1 MQIRLYPI
9 LLALLAGACFTSCGG
24 DHPPDSE
31 KPAETSQASDSL
43 AGGVDASGGGIKRLL
58 DQYDPPGRDIWQ
70 KPEVV
75 IGKMG
80 DLQRKVVADIGAGSG
95 FFSRRLA
102 QQAKKVIAIEVDER
116 FVHFMDSIKRVELKP
131 EYQSRLEVRLA
142 TPTDSKLKAGEA
154 DIILIVNTYIYLEDR
169 IAYLR
174 HLLELMPEG
183 GKVIIVDFK
192 RKRIP
197 INYPLAD
204 IRLELFQVENELE
217 KAGFVNFESDDC
229 ALDYQ
234 YIVVAEK
241 RT

>member
-9 LLALLAGACFTSCGG
+9 LLALLAGACFTACGG
-24 DHPPDSE
+24 DHPPDSTASV
-31 KPAETSQASDSL
+31 AEGGADSSE
-43 AGGVDASGGGIKRLL
+43 GSIRRLL

-80 DLQRKVVADIGAGSG
+80 DLQNKVVADIGAGSG

-102 QQAKKVIAIEVDER
+102 QQAKKVIAVEVDER
-116 FVHFMDSIKRVELKP
+116 FVQFMDSIKRVELKP

-142 TPTDSKLKAGEA
+142 SPTDSKLRGGEA

-169 IAYLR
+169 IAYLK
-174 HLLELMPEG
+174 HLLELLPAG

-197 INYPLAD
+197 ISYPPAD

-217 KAGFVNFESDDC
+217 EAGFVNFESDDC
-229 ALDYQ
+229 SLDYQ
-234 YIVVAEK
+234 YIIVAEK